1 MQQTNAAIKCNH
13 QARHYTTDFYRFL
26 PPALNRVSY
35 SHTCPDTKPV
45 APRLRE
51 TGTSRIPAQRS
62 RRSLWNTALLDIEQI
77 SSYYKNN
84 NTRV

>member
-1 MQQTNAAIKCNH
+1 MQSSSQTL
-13 QARHYTTDFYRFL
+13 YYRFL
-26 PPALNRVSY
+26 PLALTRASY
-35 SHTCPDTKPV
+35 SQTCSDTKPV

-51 TGTSRIPAQRS
+51 TGTPRIPAQRS

-84 NTRV
+84 NTRF

>member
-1 MQQTNAAIKCNH
+1 MLCNKQCNNQVQQTNWGL
-13 QARHYTTDFYRFL
+13 YYRILTFHCVL
-26 PPALNRVSY
+26 KNTPL
-35 SHTCPDTKPV
+35 V

-51 TGTSRIPAQRS
+51 TGTPRNPAQRS